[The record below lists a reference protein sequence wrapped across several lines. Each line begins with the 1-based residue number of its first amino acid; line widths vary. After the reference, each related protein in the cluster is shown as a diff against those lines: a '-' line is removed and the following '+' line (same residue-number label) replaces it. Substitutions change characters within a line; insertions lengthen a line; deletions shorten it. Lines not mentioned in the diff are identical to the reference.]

1 MRKKGEEGK
10 KGRKEDHGF
19 IITLDIQ
26 NEAQTAL
33 MH

>member
-1 MRKKGEEGK
+1 MREREEEGK
-10 KGRKEDHGF
+10 KGKKEDHGF